1 MCSHRG
7 GARPWSAGVA
17 ALLVM
22 TVGCSQA
29 TSPPPP
35 TSSTTAAPP
44 PRASP
49 PGVSPGGVTTEVDA
63 PSDATESQYGQAC
76 RAATLWMDTQPGDRR
91 QLIEPYL
98 AQLQTPEAVGP
109 GTFGTTWALLSRA
122 QQAGVVMAVE
132 AAADGECG

>member
-1 MCSHRG
+1 MVRRG
-7 GARPWSAGVA
+7 GGTAGDDCR
-17 ALLVM
+17 LLA
-22 TVGCSQA
+22 SHL
-29 TSPPPP
+29 
-35 TSSTTAAPP
+35 TAAAHI
-44 PRASP
+44 RRVIQYHRSAASSSLAA
-49 PGVSPGGVTTEVDA
+49 GSVPGGVTTEVDA